1 MKTAFCLATV
11 NAERESIRGGGSSSL
26 SSSGSVVAPRS
37 SLVHS
42 PGSVLSGSA
51 VGGWQS
57 QASGSVVALAS
68 VAPVAPATEL
78 QSNLTNAAGLLFR
91 SNLSVLLS
99 TPMRTKRKRN

>member
-1 MKTAFCLATV
+1 M
-11 NAERESIRGGGSSSL
+11 SSG
-26 SSSGSVVAPRS
+26 GSVVAPRS

-68 VAPVAPATEL
+68 VAPAAPATEF
-78 QSNLTNAAGLLFR
+78 QSNLTNAAGLLSS
-91 SNLSVLLS
+91 SNLSMLLS
-99 TPMRTKRKRN
+99 TPMRTKEEEELR